1 LNKSALKDILLR
13 FQFFAASALMLTLIQ
28 APFDSAYLAWLAL
41 VPFILTC
48 SPDAPKW
55 RLVWTSYIVS
65 LCYWLGNLY
74 WIGYVTIPAYILF
87 CMYLALYWPVLAL
100 CLRHFR
106 NNTKIPLLI
115 IIPLLF
121 VGAEA
126 WQGIIFTGFN
136 WRLLGQSQYTN
147 LRLIQI
153 ADIFG
158 ELGVSFLVALV
169 NGLIA
174 ELLLQAGQHKILR
187 PVNAAKIAI
196 AAGFIIAAI
205 IYGNRRIA
213 QAEESFIYGPL
224 IASVQPNVPSLIKE
238 SPDSAESTVAEMI
251 ERSNCCFEAGAKLVT
266 WPETM
271 VPASLNF
278 EYLLMLHNPLDKP
291 KEFHRLIAQHS
302 KNKGYVLVGAH
313 SVNIGLENLEPVIH
327 EQFNSAFLY
336 EPSGRQNPK
345 RYDKIHLVLFGEYIP
360 FKKSWPWFYD
370 LILSLSPYD
379 YDYNL
384 TKGDEYTRFIIES
397 DDKDY
402 GFGVLICYED
412 TDATTTRKMV
422 LPEPNGTKADWLV
435 NISNDGWY
443 VRYKDGKVL
452 PSVELRQRTAISVFR
467 AIENRIS
474 ILRSVNTGISCLI
487 DPLGRIKDG
496 FIKGD
501 LPQKAMDRQGVAGW
515 FVDKVIIDKRLA
527 FFTKHGQWFKACCA
541 TAMIIV
547 IMSALGK
554 TLGKHKSRS
563 NNK

>member
-1 LNKSALKDILLR
+1 LSKSDLKDILFRLR
-13 FQFFAASALMLTLIQ
+13 FFAASALMLTLIQ

-41 VPFILTC
+41 VPFILAC
-48 SPDAPKW
+48 SPDTPKW

-87 CMYLALYWPVLAL
+87 CMYLALYWPILAL
-100 CLRHFR
+100 CLRHFQK
-106 NNTKIPLLI
+106 NTKLPLFI
-115 IIPLLF
+115 VTVLLF
-121 VGAEA
+121 LGAEA

-147 LRLIQI
+147 LQLIQI

-169 NGLIA
+169 NGLVA
-174 ELLLQAGQHKILR
+174 ELLLHARQRKLFRSANAIKITL
-187 PVNAAKIAI
+187 V
-196 AAGFIIAAI
+196 AGFVISAI
-205 IYGNRRIA
+205 IYGNWRIT
-213 QAEESFIYGPL
+213 QIENFLEQGPMV
-224 IASVQPNVPSLIKE
+224 ASVQPNVPSLIKE
-238 SPDSAESTVAEMI
+238 SPDSAESTVAELI
-251 ERSNCCFEAGAKLVT
+251 ERSNHCFRAGAKLVA

-271 VPASLNF
+271 VPASLNSD
-278 EYLLMLHNPLDKP
+278 YLLMLHNPQDKP
-291 KEFHRLIAQHS
+291 KEFDRMIAQHS

-313 SVNIGLENLEPVIH
+313 SVNVGLENLEPVIH
-327 EQFNSAFLY
+327 DQFNSAFLY
-336 EPSGRQNPK
+336 ETSGRQSPK

-360 FKKSWPWFYD
+360 FKKSWPWFYN

-384 TKGDEYTRFIIES
+384 TKGDEYTRFITES
-397 DDKDY
+397 DDKNY

-412 TDATTTRKMV
+412 TDATVTRKMV

-452 PSVELRQRTAISVFR
+452 PSVELSQRTAISVFR

-496 FIKGD
+496 FIAGD
-501 LPQKAMDRQGVAGW
+501 LPQKTMERQGVAGW
-515 FVDKVIIDKRLA
+515 FVDKVAIDRRLT
-527 FFTKHGQWFKACCA
+527 FFTKNGQWFKTGCA
-541 TAMIIV
+541 TVMIIV
-547 IMSALGK
+547 IMFALGD
-554 TLGKHKSRS
+554 TFGKHKSRGNS
-563 NNK
+563 K